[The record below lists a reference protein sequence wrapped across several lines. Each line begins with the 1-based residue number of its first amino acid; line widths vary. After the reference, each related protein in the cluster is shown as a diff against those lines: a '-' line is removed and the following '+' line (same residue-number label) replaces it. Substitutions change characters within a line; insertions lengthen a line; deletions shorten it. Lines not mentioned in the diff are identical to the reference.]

1 MTKPIPDGYHTLT
14 PHLVVDGGADAL
26 DFYERAFG
34 AEVRS
39 RLDSGGMVMH
49 AEVRIGDSLLTVS
62 DAMPDFGLA
71 APDTE
76 APVTS
81 SLMIYCDDAD
91 AMHARATAAGATSIN
106 DVCDQFHGDRAGSVR
121 DPFGHR
127 WAIATHTEDLSEAE
141 LRKRFDE
148 MMAGAG

>member
-76 APVTS
+76 GPVTS

-91 AMHARATAAGATSIN
+91 AVHAPRPPPARPRSTMSPTSSTATAPARCATRSATAGRSRPTRRTSPRPR
-106 DVCDQFHGDRAGSVR
+106 CASASTR
-121 DPFGHR
+121 
-127 WAIATHTEDLSEAE
+127 
-141 LRKRFDE
+141 
-148 MMAGAG
+148 